1 MTIHYGPARQ
11 SRRLLFDRARWC
23 KAVTGHR
30 CPRTGLQVQ
39 DWVAYDLADGEMYDV
54 TRTTCGQTVGFDLPG
69 RLHYSKWLRLNRLA
83 DAACRCREQFHG
95 GGSGEDGEAWEGKQ
109 RPRVGVA
116 KQSIFLRGIS
126 VGASIVDIKTSAI
139 ICFDDANDAYA

>member
-1 MTIHYGPARQ
+1 M
-11 SRRLLFDRARWC
+11 
-23 KAVTGHR
+23 
-30 CPRTGLQVQ
+30 
-39 DWVAYDLADGEMYDV
+39 VALDD
-54 TRTTCGQTVGFDLPG
+54 
-69 RLHYSKWLRLNRLA
+69 RLA

-95 GGSGEDGEAWEGKQ
+95 VSGEDGEAWEGKQ

-126 VGASIVDIKTSAI
+126 IKVGASIVDIKTSAI